1 MTILMRWKQNLTS
14 SSKYMDKDW
23 LYNEYIVKNRSVSE
37 ISEANKIPRTT
48 IIAWLDEHKIYRN
61 WRRLKQLTGL
71 ILLYIMK
78 V

>member
-1 MTILMRWKQNLTS
+1 
-14 SSKYMDKDW
+14 MDKDW

-61 WRRLKQLTGL
+61 WRRLK
-71 ILLYIMK
+71 
-78 V
+78 